1 MSPSHFALPGK
12 IGPVQLFYYAS
23 YYSRTQKDSKD
34 GHQLYY
40 INDTHPYFDS
50 SIILLP
56 FLLVK
61 FFSLINLDQIHSL
74 IFWRSVPS
82 FLKLFLWILLS
93 LFDNIFN
100 NPFCLIHHTYWTS
113 YIQSILLF
121 FRISLSTNVIKNYL
135 CMNASFKF

>member
-1 MSPSHFALPGK
+1 MIIISQRRQGGKECILRVFRYSYLIYFKYAVCLSSRSIRNSSFIFWLLAFGISLSPSHFALPGK

-82 FLKLFLWILLS
+82 FLKLFL
-93 LFDNIFN
+93 
-100 NPFCLIHHTYWTS
+100 
-113 YIQSILLF
+113 
-121 FRISLSTNVIKNYL
+121 
-135 CMNASFKF
+135 